1 MRDLCDM
8 QIWEDDEGYYV
19 LQMADWASR
28 DSSAAMRA
36 RWPNLSYQ
44 SRVWD
49 DSNAASEFDRGVLH
63 PMLAK
68 DLYTLP
74 SEVLIARA
82 AKQIVLGHHYHMTLL
97 DRVHDSGRLVTH
109 MGNLASL
116 LEAELEKLKSERDL
130 EQLARARQRVD
141 ELEVDNAKLQ
151 LGLDELSG
159 RLDEIDKELNELQEG
174 LVESQHQ
181 LKEQKADRRKADD
194 ELLKLMRE
202 NESLKAELSGKSIID
217 YKQSVR
223 FGWGL
228 RRMGQVSYE
237 YGYRVILARFQA

>member
-8 QIWEDDEGYYV
+8 RIWEDDEGYYV

-49 DSNAASEFDRGVLH
+49 DSDAASEFDQGVLH

-82 AKQIVLGHHYHMTLL
+82 AKQIVLMTLL
-97 DRVHDSGRLVTH
+97 DRVHDLGRLVTH
-109 MGNLASL
+109 MGNRASL
-116 LEAELEKLKSERDL
+116 LEAELEKLKSERDP

-159 RLDEIDKELNELQEG
+159 RLDETDKELNELQEG

-217 YKQSVR
+217 YKQS
-223 FGWGL
+223 
-228 RRMGQVSYE
+228 
-237 YGYRVILARFQA
+237 